1 MYKGVLGIC
10 WLHPFIVS
18 LMSGLAGCFE
28 DYRRGIRE
36 ISRVCFMI
44 IPMSNSSETTVDHIE
59 DIDVIE
65 EMENSFL
72 EYALSVIHSRALP
85 DAKDGLKPVQRR
97 ILFQMK
103 QMGLTPDKGH
113 VKSSRV
119 VGEVM
124 GKLHPHGDAAIYD
137 ALVHLAQPFNLRVP
151 LVDGHGNFGS
161 PDDGP
166 AAARYTEARLAQ
178 ASLYLVEGL
187 DEDTVDF
194 VPNYD
199 NQFQQPAVLPA
210 AFPNL
215 LVNGVNGIAVG
226 VATNIPPHNVG
237 ETIAGA
243 IHLLDHP
250 DASLED
256 LMRFCPGP
264 DLPGGGVIV
273 GTAGIR
279 EAYETGRGVFVTRA
293 RATIEQVTAR
303 KRGIV
308 VTELPYM
315 VGPEKV
321 AEKLKDA
328 VSSGKIKGVSGWQ
341 DLSDRKNG
349 LRLVIEVKTGFHP
362 EAVLASLY
370 KHTPLQ
376 ESFGINTVALVD
388 GEVKTLGLR
397 AALQVFVDHRI
408 EVTRR
413 RSEFRLRKKRERLHL
428 VDGLLIAVLNLDEVI
443 EVIRSSDDSA
453 AARARLISV
462 FDLSEPQAEYILE
475 LKLRR
480 LTKFSRLE
488 LEAEADELR
497 AAIAELEAVLASTE
511 KLHGV
516 VRRELQDTATALSS
530 PRRTLLLE
538 EDGTAVAA
546 AEDDLAPTVGVT
558 LTSEVPLEVTD
569 EPCRIVWSATGEAV
583 RIDASVSFERPAGIP
598 IAGSCETRTRGVFG
612 VVTSS
617 GFVVRLDT
625 LTLPPAKTVA
635 DGEDMTWSFEGA
647 PPLAAA
653 ANLEEGETVVGIL
666 SLDEDEIVGIITE
679 SGVIKRMRPD
689 YPSTQNRFPI
699 INLDDTDQ
707 VVYAGA
713 AGDDAQFVLVSTD
726 AQLLRTP
733 ASAVRP
739 QGRNAGGVA
748 GMSLR
753 PNTKVLAGAILPE
766 LEVASTVVATVATVM
781 DAMPGANQSS
791 VKLTPLD
798 RYPIKGRGGQGVR
811 AQRFLKGEYAL
822 GKAFV
827 GQDPVVALGDRSESV
842 ALPPLDERRDASGS
856 ALKSQIVVFG

>member
-1 MYKGVLGIC
+1 
-10 WLHPFIVS
+10 
-18 LMSGLAGCFE
+18 MSE
-28 DYRRGIRE
+28 
-36 ISRVCFMI
+36 
-44 IPMSNSSETTVDHIE
+44 SSETTVDHIE
-59 DIDVIE
+59 DINVIE
-65 EMENSFL
+65 EMEHSFL

-166 AAARYTEARLAQ
+166 AAARYTEARLAK
-178 ASLYLVEGL
+178 AALYLVEGL

-199 NQFQQPAVLPA
+199 NQFMQPAVLPA

-215 LVNGVNGIAVG
+215 LVNGVSGIAVG

-237 ETIAGA
+237 ETIAA
-243 IHLLDHP
+243 SIHLLDHP
-250 DASLED
+250 EASLED

-273 GTAGIR
+273 GTDGIK
-279 EAYETGRGVFVTRA
+279 EAYETGRGIFVTRA

-308 VTELPYM
+308 ITELPYL

-321 AEKLKDA
+321 AEKLKAA
-328 VSSGKIKGVSGWQ
+328 VTSGKVKGVSGWQ

-349 LRLVIEVKTGFHP
+349 LRLVIEVKNGFHP

-376 ESFGINTVALVD
+376 ESFGINSVALVN
-388 GEVKTLGLR
+388 GEVKNLGLKD
-397 AALQVFVDHRI
+397 ALRVFVDHRI
-408 EVTRR
+408 DVTRR
-413 RSEFRLRKKRERLHL
+413 RSEYRLGKKQERLHL

-443 EVIRSSDDSA
+443 EVIRTSDDSA
-453 AARARLISV
+453 AAKSRLISV

-497 AAIAELEAVLASTE
+497 AAIAELQQILASTE
-511 KLHGV
+511 RLHDV
-516 VRRELQDTATALSS
+516 VRRELQETAQALST

-538 EDGTAVAA
+538 EDGTEVAA
-546 AEDDLAPTVGVT
+546 TENTPAPSVGVT
-558 LTSEVPLEVTD
+558 LTAEVPLEVPD

-583 RIDASVSFERPAGIP
+583 RINYTEPFERPQGIP
-598 IAGSCETRTRGVFG
+598 IAGICETRTRGVFG

-625 LTLPPAKTVA
+625 LTLPPAKTGES
-635 DGEDMTWSFEGA
+635 DGFWTFAGA
-647 PPLAAA
+647 PQLAATA
-653 ANLEEGETVVGIL
+653 SLEAGETVVGIL
-666 SLDEDEIVGIITE
+666 SLDEDETVGMITE

-689 YPSTQNRFPI
+689 YPTTQNRFPI
-699 INLDDTDQ
+699 INLEDADQ
-707 VVYAGA
+707 LVYAGA
-713 AGDDAQFVLVSTD
+713 APDDSHLVLISTD

-733 ASAVRP
+733 AGAIRP

-748 GMSLR
+748 GMNLKA
-753 PNTKVLAGAILPE
+753 NTKVLSGAIVPE
-766 LEVASTVVATVATVM
+766 VEVAATIVATVAIVM
-781 DAMPGANQSS
+781 DAIPGTNQSS
-791 VKLTPLD
+791 IKLTPLD

-822 GKAFV
+822 GKAFI
-827 GQDPVVALGDRSESV
+827 GQDPLVALNDRGKLV
-842 ALPPLDERRDASGS
+842 PLPEINERRDASGTT
-856 ALKSQIVVFG
+856 LQTQIAVFG

>member
-1 MYKGVLGIC
+1 
-10 WLHPFIVS
+10 
-18 LMSGLAGCFE
+18 
-28 DYRRGIRE
+28 
-36 ISRVCFMI
+36 
-44 IPMSNSSETTVDHIE
+44 MSNSSQTTVDHIE

-137 ALVHLAQPFNLRVP
+137 ALVHLAQPFNLRLP

-161 PDDGP
+161 LDDGP
-166 AAARYTEARLAQ
+166 AAARYTEARLSPA
-178 ASLYLVEGL
+178 ALYLVEGL

-199 NQFQQPAVLPA
+199 NQFMQPAVLPA

-237 ETIAGA
+237 ETIAAA

-250 DASLED
+250 EAELDD
-256 LMRFCPGP
+256 LMKYCPGP

-273 GTAGIR
+273 GTSGIR
-279 EAYETGRGVFVTRA
+279 EAYETGRGIFVTRA
-293 RATIEQVTAR
+293 RASIEQVTAR

-308 VTELPYM
+308 ITELPYM

-321 AEKLKDA
+321 AEKLKEA
-328 VSSGKIKGVSGWQ
+328 VNSGKVKGISGWQ

-349 LRLVIEVKTGFHP
+349 MRLVIEVKNGFHP
-362 EAVLASLY
+362 EAVLAALY

-376 ESFGINTVALVD
+376 ESFGINAVALVD
-388 GEVKTLGLR
+388 GEVKTLGLK
-397 AALQVFVDHRI
+397 AALQVFVDHRV
-408 EVTRR
+408 EVTKR
-413 RSEFRLRKKRERLHL
+413 RSEFRLGKKRDRLHL

-443 EVIRSSDDSA
+443 EVIRTSDDSG
-453 AARARLISV
+453 AARTRLMSV

-480 LTKFSRLE
+480 LTKFSRIE

-497 AAIAELEAVLASTE
+497 AAIAELEEILGSKE

-516 VRRELQDTATALSS
+516 VRTELQETAQALST
-530 PRRTLLLE
+530 PRRTALLE
-538 EDGTAVAA
+538 EDGTEVAISEN
-546 AEDDLAPTVGVT
+546 AEAPLVGAT
-558 LTSEVPLEVTD
+558 LSAEVPLEVPD
-569 EPCRIVWSATGEAV
+569 EPCRIVLSSDGLAARLSDVGPLVRPKGVAV
-583 RIDASVSFERPAGIP
+583 
-598 IAGSCETRTRGVFG
+598 AGSCVTRTRGIFG
-612 VVTSS
+612 AVTSS
-617 GFVVRLDT
+617 GFVVKLDAF
-625 LTLPPAKTVA
+625 TLPPAATGP
-635 DGEDMTWSFEGA
+635 DGDSWSFAGA
-647 PPLAAA
+647 PHLAAT

-666 SLDEDEIVGIITE
+666 SLDEDETVGMITE

-689 YPSTQNRFPI
+689 YPTTQNRFTI
-699 INLDDTDQ
+699 INLEDTDQ
-707 VVYAGA
+707 LIYAGPA
-713 AGDDAQFVLVSTD
+713 PDDAQFVLISTD
-726 AQLLRTP
+726 AQLLRTS
-733 ASAVRP
+733 AGAVRP

-748 GMSLR
+748 GMSLKA
-753 PNTKVLAGAILPE
+753 NTKVLGGAVLPETEVAGA
-766 LEVASTVVATVATVM
+766 VVATVAAVM
-781 DAMPGANQSS
+781 DAMPGTNQSS

-798 RYPIKGRGGQGVR
+798 RFPMKGRGGQGVR

-822 GKAFV
+822 DKAFV
-827 GQDPVVALGDRSESV
+827 GPDPVVAVSDRGKTV
-842 ALPPLDERRDASGS
+842 ALPELDERRDGSGS
-856 ALKSQIVVFG
+856 PLKTQIAFFG